1 MLLLGMLVWVLVIP
15 ALAIMAFAAP
25 ARLNIRS
32 PKNPTGRFARK
43 PVLWGL
49 AIAWLLLPVLLVQ
62 LDPVARESIN
72 QPTARLAATANP
84 APAPAV
90 TTSPTTAMPP
100 VSPAE
105 PVPTR
110 VTEKDFGVTADEFG
124 QRIAQRT
131 AELTGENVRWHKGDF
146 APNAAGNVHT
156 AALQENVLMNVAM
169 TDDDKVKSVSCVYT
183 GGKQQDDTA
192 EQMLVLSGLVARSLN
207 PTLSN
212 DAALQPLM
220 DITKAAYTDFKQGVP
235 TVERSTTVG
244 QVRYTVRVGNGLSY
258 LFTPA

>member
-62 LDPVARESIN
+62 LDLVARESIN
-72 QPTARLAATANP
+72 QPTAHLAATAN
-84 APAPAV
+84 PAPAV

-212 DAALQPLM
+212 DAAVQPLM
-220 DITKAAYTDFKQGVP
+220 DITKSAFAEYQQGGKAI
-235 TVERSTTVG
+235 ERSTTAG
-244 QVRYTVRVGNGLSY
+244 QVRYTVRMGTGLSFI
-258 LFTPA
+258 FTPV